1 MNALVT
7 NRLQTI
13 AIPTDRV
20 GYFSQAQ
27 LIRPFKCGDNNVAN
41 ITPVQPNSIEC
52 GEESNAALKVH
63 NQSSILG

>member
-13 AIPTDRV
+13 ANPTDRV

-27 LIRPFKCGDNNVAN
+27 LLRPFWCGDNNVAN
-41 ITPVQPNSIEC
+41 ITPMQPNSIGC
-52 GEESNAALKVH
+52 GEESNAAFKVH
-63 NQSSILG
+63 NLSSILG